1 MELFSFI
8 LYILPLLI
16 SFNENWGKKLSFLVR
31 KNAWPVWEVNFYVIC
46 HSGNEKVAGLQRLAG
61 LRWPVYGGNFIKD
74 PMGVW
79 PGNELLAGLERLAG
93 LQVAGLK
100 GFTVGIL

>member
-1 MELFSFI
+1 MKIGVKIIVFGE
-8 LYILPLLI
+8 
-16 SFNENWGKKLSFLVR
+16 K

-74 PMGVW
+74 PMGVRQ
-79 PGNELLAGLERLAG
+79 GNELLAGLERVAG
-93 LQVAGLK
+93 LQVAGLR
-100 GFTVGIL
+100 GFTVAMDLKFSSFEAQF